1 MYCIIVVQVQQV
13 YYINIIN
20 LTACPDGFRG
30 YAIMAQ
36 GTFTLST
43 DKEVLKKSAQN
54 QKIKLR
60 SQIYKFAD
68 GKLQWG
74 INKTEIRGAMREIP
88 EVVLE
93 DPNGVKINV
102 PMKYFGTRTYLNH
115 KADVQLCDIE
125 GLSPHDDNYS
135 ICIDLE
141 GLNATE
147 ARFKVKTQTYIAEYD
162 GNTYPSFV
170 QALVLAD

>member
-1 MYCIIVVQVQQV
+1 
-13 YYINIIN
+13 
-20 LTACPDGFRG
+20 
-30 YAIMAQ
+30 MAQ

-43 DKEVLKKSAQN
+43 DKEMLKKSAQT

-60 SQIYKFAD
+60 SQIYKFAEE
-68 GKLQWG
+68 KFQWG
-74 INKTEIRGAMREIP
+74 INKTEIRGALREVP

-115 KADVQLCDIE
+115 KTEVQLCDIE
-125 GLSPHDDNYS
+125 GFSQYDDNYS

-141 GLNATE
+141 GLDPSTAK
-147 ARFKVKTQTYIAEYD
+147 FKVKTQTYIAEYD
-162 GNTYPSFV
+162 GNTYPSFI
-170 QALVLAD
+170 QALVLD

>member
-43 DKEVLKKSAQN
+43 NKDELKKSAQS
-54 QKIKLR
+54 QKVRLR

-74 INKTEIRGAMREIP
+74 INKTEIRGAMREVP

-93 DPNGVKINV
+93 DSNGVKINV

-115 KADVQLCDIE
+115 KADVQVCDIE

-141 GLNATE
+141 ALNPSTAE
-147 ARFKVKTQTYIAEYD
+147 FKVKTQTYIAEYD
-162 GNTYPSFV
+162 GNTYPSFI
-170 QALVLAD
+170 QALVLAE